1 MKNPFLYSTLLVFL
15 TCANAKAATQD
26 LSPPRDGWASWPV
39 AVVANAPNWCCL
51 EWHGKSANPATC
63 NLDGSQ
69 QGYSSSGHSDDR
81 SDTTTEMRIY
91 ARFNAGKLTRLR
103 TLAAS
108 CPVKTGTPIKVMND
122 VSADG
127 SVAWLVGVVYA
138 QSPSTKA
145 EQRLTSDALA
155 ALAVHRGEAA
165 FGAISAIAR
174 KNASIENRKDAL
186 FWLGQ
191 VRGQEGAEV
200 IAPAMFEDP
209 DARVREHAG
218 FSISQSRSTLAVP
231 SLIKQGNTDRSTQVR
246 SQAWFWLSQTKSPE
260 AEAAING
267 AIRND
272 PNTSVRQQ
280 AVFALSQLPAERAL
294 AALVSVAEDKSVARE
309 DRKQAVF
316 WIGQSGSDGAVKY
329 LDRVLNARAGN

>member
-1 MKNPFLYSTLLVFL
+1 MKNFFRNSAFLLFFL
-15 TCANAKAATQD
+15 GANASAATQD
-26 LSPPRDGWASWPV
+26 LATPRDGWASWPV
-39 AVVANAPNWCCL
+39 AAVANAPNWCCL
-51 EWHGKSANPATC
+51 EWHEKSVTPATC
-63 NLDGSQ
+63 NLDGPQ
-69 QGYSSSGHSDDR
+69 QGYSSSGRD
-81 SDTTTEMRIY
+81 DTTNETRIY

-108 CPVKTGTPIKVMND
+108 CPVKTETAIKAMNE
-122 VSADG
+122 VSADA

-138 QSPSTKA
+138 QSSSTKT
-145 EQRLTSDALA
+145 EWRLASDALA

-165 FGAISAIAR
+165 LGAISAIAR
-174 KNASIENRKDAL
+174 KNAHIENRKDAL

-260 AEAAING
+260 AEAAINR
-267 AIRND
+267 AVRND
-272 PNTSVRQQ
+272 PDASVRTQ

-294 AALVSVAEDKSVARE
+294 AALVSVAEDKSVARG

-316 WIGQSGSDGAVKY
+316 WIGQSGSDGAVKF

>member
-1 MKNPFLYSTLLVFL
+1 MKNFFQCSMFLLSFIG
-15 TCANAKAATQD
+15 ANASAATQD

-39 AVVANAPNWCCL
+39 AAVTSAPNWCCL
-51 EWHGKSANPATC
+51 EWFGKSAKAATC
-63 NLDGSQ
+63 KLDGPE
-69 QGYSSSGHSDDR
+69 QGYSSSGN
-81 SDTTTEMRIY
+81 DTTSEMRVY
-91 ARFNAGKLTRLR
+91 ARFNAGKLERLR

-108 CPVKTGTPIKVMND
+108 CPVITNTPIKSMSD
-122 VSADG
+122 VSSDA
-127 SVAWLVGVVYA
+127 SITWLIGVVSA
-138 QSPSTKA
+138 QSAPAKSEWRMA
-145 EQRLTSDALA
+145 SDALA

-165 FGAISAIAR
+165 LSAVSTIAR
-174 KNASIENRKDAL
+174 KNTNTENRKDAL

-200 IAPAMFEDP
+200 VASAMFEDT

-218 FSISQSRSTLAVP
+218 FSISQSRLPIAVP

-260 AEAAING
+260 AEAAINH

-272 PNTSVRQQ
+272 PDTSVRTQ
-280 AVFALSQLPAERAL
+280 AVFALSQLPSDRAL
-294 AALVSVAEDKSVARE
+294 AALVSVAEDKTVARE